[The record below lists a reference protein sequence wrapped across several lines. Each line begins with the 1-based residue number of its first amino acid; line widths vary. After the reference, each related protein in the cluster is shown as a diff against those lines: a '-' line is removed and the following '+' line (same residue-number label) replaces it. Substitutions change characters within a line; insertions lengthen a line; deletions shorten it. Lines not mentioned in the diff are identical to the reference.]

1 MGRKRTRK
9 RARENNGWSTKNARQ
24 DHPDDV
30 PGLPWRLCS
39 PSGCPVK
46 LPTPDPRQP
55 DLPPM
60 TSLLL
65 INPNTSETT
74 TERLR
79 RALQPALPSHV
90 SLVCRTA
97 RVGASYIACEAS
109 HAVAAYAVLDVWA
122 EQRVSAPKP
131 IDGVLIGCF
140 GDPGLFAL
148 RECCACPVTGLAEAA
163 FIEAAQHG
171 PFAVVTG
178 GERWK
183 PMLARLALALGF
195 NERLLSIETVA
206 PTGAEMMA
214 RPDLALEHLG
224 RACANAAR
232 AGARSVIVGGAGL
245 AGFAQTLQG
254 GFEVPLIDS
263 VQAGLK
269 VLLEKRAQAPIRSED
284 GFYAHWT
291 QVPPAFA
298 HLNGAA
304 EGIAEGGVGR

>member
-1 MGRKRTRK
+1 MTR
-9 RARENNGWSTKNARQ
+9 
-24 DHPDDV
+24 
-30 PGLPWRLCS
+30 
-39 PSGCPVK
+39 
-46 LPTPDPRQP
+46 
-55 DLPPM
+55 
-60 TSLLL
+60 LLL
-65 INPNTSETT
+65 INPNTSQAT

-79 RALQPALPSHV
+79 RALQPALPNHV
-90 SLVCRTA
+90 SLECCTA

-109 HAVAAYAVLDVWA
+109 HAVAAYAVLDAWA
-122 EQRVSAPKP
+122 EQRVSAPES

-163 FIEAAQHG
+163 FIEAAPHG

-195 NERLLSIETVA
+195 NDRLQSIETVA

-214 RPDLALEHLG
+214 RPELALEHLG
-224 RACANAAR
+224 RACANAAQ
-232 AGARSVIVGGAGL
+232 AGARSIIVGGAGL
-245 AGFAQTLQG
+245 AGFAQTLQA

-269 VLLEKRAQAPIRSED
+269 VLLAKRVQAPIRGED
-284 GFYAHWT
+284 GFYADWT
-291 QVPPAFA
+291 QVPSAFL
-298 HLNGAA
+298 HLNGAVQ
-304 EGIAEGGVGR
+304 GIPEGGIGR